1 MYVCH
6 GTVSSDKILPFLVL
20 DLDSNSKKKTTKIH
34 LNGHLIVSLLF
45 LGMISFFFFFLFL
58 RGCVS
63 FWFCMCLSVY
73 VNNNNSTK

>member
-1 MYVCH
+1 MCVCH

-45 LGMISFFFFFLFL
+45 LGMISFFFSSEVVFLF
-58 RGCVS
+58 GFVCVYLCIS
-63 FWFCMCLSVY
+63 ITTTAQ
-73 VNNNNSTK
+73 NRP